1 MQNAKAKTITITS
14 VKGGTGKTTTV
25 LNIAGLLS
33 TRKLRTIIVDLD
45 LHSGVIA
52 PSLNVQVENDFYDL
66 TSDIA
71 NNRFN
76 QIEDYITK
84 YNDYID
90 LFAAPKDPR
99 MAYKIDPKY
108 INVVLSRLSFKYDVI
123 LIDTNHIID
132 GVNLITYDNS
142 DQIIYL
148 LSNDLMDFR
157 NMKNMIT
164 IYEDMEKSNYKIVL
178 NESLN
183 QDEFS
188 KFDIKTILN
197 HSIDYTLPKSFHL
210 RNLQKY
216 VQNGELATLDKA
228 NAKEKGIEVLNHIID
243 DFLK

>member
-90 LFAAPKDPR
+90 LLAAPKDPR

-108 INVVLSRLSFKYDVI
+108 INV
-123 LIDTNHIID
+123 
-132 GVNLITYDNS
+132 GVSYTHLT
-142 DQIIYL
+142 L
-148 LSNDLMDFR
+148 P
-157 NMKNMIT
+157 
-164 IYEDMEKSNYKIVL
+164 
-178 NESLN
+178 
-183 QDEFS
+183 
-188 KFDIKTILN
+188 TIL
-197 HSIDYTLPKSFHL
+197 
-210 RNLQKY
+210 R
-216 VQNGELATLDKA
+216 V
-228 NAKEKGIEVLNHIID
+228 
-243 DFLK
+243 